1 MIGGFGIGL
10 VFNTTSVTTMAGA
23 RPGAEGLAASQLQI
37 ADALGFAL
45 VGGIGG
51 ALVALADRT
60 SLTLS
65 GALGIQFAIALAA
78 AVVGLVIAPRV
89 TPVPSAAPARR

>member
-1 MIGGFGIGL
+1 
-10 VFNTTSVTTMAGA
+10 VFNTTSITTMASAAG
-23 RPGAEGLAASQLQI
+23 GSEGLVASQLQI

-60 SLTLS
+60 SLSLS
-65 GALGIQFAIALAA
+65 AALGIEFLVALVFTLIGVAIA
-78 AVVGLVIAPRV
+78 GRV
-89 TPVPSAAPARR
+89 SGQSPAAPAPA